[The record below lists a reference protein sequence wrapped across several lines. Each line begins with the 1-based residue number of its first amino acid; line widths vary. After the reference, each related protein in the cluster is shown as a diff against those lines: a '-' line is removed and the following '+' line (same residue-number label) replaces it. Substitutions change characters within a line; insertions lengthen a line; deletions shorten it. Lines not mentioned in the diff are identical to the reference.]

1 MIFRV
6 RRDPRAAGGDDRVR
20 PAPIQPERASGAKQ
34 NRAKP
39 NKTKQNCFDLL
50 LFIHVYFF
58 ETSYFNEFRRFKQKK
73 SACFCMPAPVV
84 NTASLLG
91 HGFVGRSLG
100 ALRGSSLSSPKL

>member
-6 RRDPRAAGGDDRVR
+6 CRDPRAAGGDDRVR

-50 LFIHVYFF
+50 LLFTFIFSKRAISM
-58 ETSYFNEFRRFKQKK
+58 SYRRFKQKI

-84 NTASLLG
+84 NTAALLG

-100 ALRGSSLSSPKL
+100 ALRGSSL